1 MTILIAE
8 DEPDIRAML
17 GDYLTGE
24 GYDVMEAATGREA
37 VVRAGQGPDLI
48 LLDVGLPDM
57 RSHAGG
63 WRRCSPSRRRR
74 ITARTATACR
84 GCWPAA
90 RAGNGRARDGTSAR
104 SSSQSCCFAQGRRCP
119 SRRR

>member
-48 LLDVGLPDM
+48 LLDVGLLDM
-57 RSHAGG
+57 RLREGG

-74 ITARTATACR
+74 ITARTATACW
-84 GCWPAA
+84 G
-90 RAGNGRARDGTSAR
+90 
-104 SSSQSCCFAQGRRCP
+104 
-119 SRRR
+119 